1 MYDLNNNHYAITEL
15 NDYTLTMS
23 TQLFSVFQSR
33 WNMKI
38 SNENNNYIEYSQL
51 NYLNFSE
58 IIQGNL
64 MKRESVCTLNVSV

>member
-58 IIQGNL
+58 IIQGNS
-64 MKRESVCTLNVSV
+64 MKKESVCTLNVSV